1 MTALPL
7 DDTLI
12 ARAAGVR
19 LLLTDCDGVL
29 TDGSVYCSPDGE
41 GLLRFSRRDGMG
53 VARLRDAGIETG
65 IVTRENSPIVAR
77 RAQKLGITELHAD
90 AHDKRAVVEG
100 IAARHGLS
108 LDQIGFIGDDLN
120 DLEVLQA
127 VGFSAAPANAE
138 TAVRQ
143 AVHFVTRRGGGRG
156 AFRDVAE
163 AILTARSAGAL
174 PTLDTDGPS
183 IRLVTE
189 PARRWVAVGHRA
201 IGDGEPVYVLAE
213 IGINHNGSLEL
224 AKKLIDG
231 AVAAG
236 CDAVKF
242 QKRTPELCVP
252 PEQRDLQ
259 RDTPWGRISYLE
271 YRKKVEFNFAQYAE
285 LDRHCRD
292 RGIAWTAS
300 CWDEQAVDFIAAFDP
315 PFFKIASATLTNLD
329 LLRRL
334 KGTGKPM
341 MLSTGMST
349 LDEIDGAV
357 DVLGRERLLLAHAT
371 STYPCPPR
379 ELNLRMI
386 DTLAARF
393 PGAPIGYSGH
403 ETGLATTYAAVALGA
418 SFVERHIT
426 LDRSLWGSD
435 QAASVEIGGFMRLVR
450 DIRAIE
456 ESIGDG
462 VKRVYESEMGALRRL
477 RGTPPV
483 RPAAG
488 QALVG

>member
-7 DDTLI
+7 DHTLI
-12 ARAAGVR
+12 GRAAGVR

-65 IVTRENSPIVAR
+65 IVTREHSPIVAQ
-77 RAQKLGITELHAD
+77 RAQKLQITELHQGAV
-90 AHDKRAVVEG
+90 DKRAVVEG
-100 IAARHGLS
+100 IAAARGLS
-108 LDQIGFIGDDLN
+108 LDEIAFIGDDVN
-120 DLEVLQA
+120 DLEVLQT

-138 TAVRQ
+138 TSVRQ
-143 AVHFVTRRGGGRG
+143 AVHFVARRGGGRG

-163 AILTARSAGAL
+163 AILAARTAGSAL
-174 PTLDTDGPS
+174 TSDDGGPA

-189 PARRWVAVGHRA
+189 PSRRWVAVGHRA

-213 IGINHNGSLEL
+213 IGINHNGSLDL

-259 RDTPWGRISYLE
+259 RDTPWGRITYFE
-271 YRKKVEFNFAQYAE
+271 YRKKVEFNFAQYSE
-285 LDRHCRD
+285 LDRYCRD

-315 PFFKIASATLTNLD
+315 PFFKSASATLTNLD

-334 KGTGKPM
+334 KHTGKPVL
-341 MLSTGMST
+341 LSTGMST
-349 LDEIDGAV
+349 LDEIDAAV
-357 DVLGRERLLLAHAT
+357 DVLGRDRLLLAHAT

-386 DTLAARF
+386 DTLAGRY
-393 PGAPIGYSGH
+393 PGVPIGYSGH

-418 SFVERHIT
+418 CFLERHIT

-435 QAASVEIGGFMRLVR
+435 QAASVEVGGFMRLVR
-450 DIRAIE
+450 DVRAIE

-462 VKRVYESEMGALRRL
+462 VKRVYESEMGTLRRL
-477 RGTPPV
+477 RGTPPA
-483 RPAAG
+483 RPAG
-488 QALVG
+488 QVLVG

>member
-7 DDTLI
+7 DTPTI

-29 TDGSVYCSPDGE
+29 TDGSVYCSPEGE

-53 VARLRDAGIETG
+53 IARLRDAGIDTG
-65 IVTRENSPIVAR
+65 IVTRESSPIVAQ
-77 RAQKLGITELHAD
+77 RARKLGITELHQGAT
-90 AHDKRAVVEG
+90 DKRTVVEG
-100 IAARHGLS
+100 IAARLNLS
-108 LDQIGFIGDDLN
+108 LGQIAFIGDDVN
-120 DLEVLQA
+120 DLDVLQM

-138 TAVRQ
+138 TVVRQ
-143 AVHFVTRRGGGRG
+143 SVHFVSRRGGGRG
-156 AFRDVAE
+156 ALRDVAE
-163 AILTARSAGAL
+163 AILVARNAGMIVETPETPA
-174 PTLDTDGPS
+174 
-183 IRLVTE
+183 IRLVAG
-189 PARRWVAVGHRA
+189 PQRRWVAVGHRA

-213 IGINHNGSLEL
+213 IGINHNGSLDL

-236 CDAVKF
+236 CDGVKF

-259 RDTPWGRISYLE
+259 RDTPWGRITYLE

-300 CWDEQAVDFIAAFDP
+300 CWDEEAVDFVAAFDP

-334 KGTGKPM
+334 KATGKPM

-349 LDEIDGAV
+349 LDEIDAAV
-357 DVLGRERLLLAHAT
+357 NALGRDRLMLAHAT

-379 ELNLRMI
+379 ELNLQMI
-386 DTLAARF
+386 DALAARY
-393 PGAPIGYSGH
+393 PGVPIGYSGH
-403 ETGLATTYAAVALGA
+403 ETGLATTYAAVAMGA
-418 SFVERHIT
+418 CFVERHIT

-435 QAASVEIGGFMRLVR
+435 QAASVEVGGFMRLVR

-477 RGTPPV
+477 RGTPP
-483 RPAAG
+483 AAAPG
-488 QALVG
+488 RALVG

>member
-7 DDTLI
+7 DPTLV
-12 ARAAGVR
+12 ARAAAVR

-53 VARLRDAGIETG
+53 VARLRDAGVEAG
-65 IVTRENSPIVAR
+65 IVTRENSPIVAG
-77 RAQKLGITELHAD
+77 RARKLGITELHEGAT
-90 AHDKRAVVEG
+90 DKRAVVEA
-100 IAARHGLS
+100 IAARRGLA
-108 LDQIGFIGDDLN
+108 LEEIGYIGDDVN
-120 DLEVLQA
+120 DLDVLRI

-138 TAVRQ
+138 TTVRQ
-143 AVHFVTRRGGGRG
+143 AVHYVTRRGGGRG

-163 AILTARSAGAL
+163 AILTARSAGAA
-174 PTLDTDGPS
+174 PPVEGDAPA
-183 IRLVTE
+183 IRLVPE
-189 PARRWVAVGHRA
+189 PARRWVTVGHRA

-213 IGINHNGSLEL
+213 IGINHNGSLDL

-252 PEQRDLQ
+252 PEQRDVQ
-259 RDTPWGRISYLE
+259 RDTPWGRITYLE
-271 YRKKVEFNFAQYAE
+271 YRRKVEFNFAQYAE

-329 LLRRL
+329 LLRRIQS
-334 KGTGKPM
+334 TGKPM

-349 LDEIDGAV
+349 LEEIDAAV
-357 DVLGRERLLLAHAT
+357 AVLGRDRLMLAHAT

-386 DTLAARF
+386 DTLAARY
-393 PGAPIGYSGH
+393 PGVPIGYSGH

-418 SFVERHIT
+418 CFVERHIT

-435 QAASVEIGGFMRLVR
+435 QAASVEVGGFMRLVR

-456 ESIGDG
+456 ESVGDG

-477 RGTPPV
+477 RGTPA
-483 RPAAG
+483 RPAADVR
-488 QALVG
+488 VG